1 MKKLFIAL
9 LKIIFILAVLAGL
22 GYYAVNALMTS
33 FVREKGEVVVPDLQ
47 GKTLTDCLD
56 ALAQAKLAM
65 IKEDE
70 EYNQDV
76 PSGVVIRQ
84 FPAAGT
90 NVKEGKTIRITVSR
104 GGEIVY
110 VPNLVGET
118 IRSAT
123 ILLRASGLVLGEV
136 TKKAS
141 VKYEEG
147 VVLQQDIAASS
158 TVEKE
163 TTVNVVVSNGAPTN
177 GDVLMFDWIGK
188 LGVIAKQWAID
199 NNYEVSVIEQKTN
212 LANPGVVF
220 KQKPNPDDKLT
231 QNSKIIF
238 YIGNS
243 KSVFEQKEQ
252 TVTYTLASTG
262 ENKRVRLVL
271 VDDTGEK
278 DIFNGVRKPGSVISV
293 PVKTQ
298 GKASVK
304 VFINNVSI
312 ETIELENK

>member
-1 MKKLFIAL
+1 MKKLFIIL
-9 LKIIFILAVLAGL
+9 FKTIFVLAILAGL
-22 GYYAVNALMTS
+22 GYYAINAVMSS
-33 FVREKGEVVVPDLQ
+33 FVREKGEVLVPDLQ
-47 GKTLTDCLD
+47 GKTLIDCLE
-56 ALAQAKLAM
+56 ALSQAKLAM
-65 IKEDE
+65 IKEDA

-84 FPAAGT
+84 FPPAGT
-90 NVKEGKTIRITVSR
+90 NVKEGKTIRITVSM

-118 IRSAT
+118 VRSAT
-123 ILLRASGLVLGEV
+123 ILLRASGLVLGEL
-136 TKKAS
+136 TKKPS

-147 VVLQQDIAASS
+147 VVLQQDPVASS

-163 TTVNVVVSNGAPTN
+163 TTVNVIVSNGAPAN

-188 LGVIAKQWAID
+188 SGEEAKQWAMD
-199 NNYEVSVIEQKTN
+199 SGYEVSVIEQQTK
-212 LANPGVVF
+212 LANPGFVF
-220 KQKPNPDDKLT
+220 NQSPMPDEKLT
-231 QNSKIIF
+231 ANTKIIF
-238 YIGNS
+238 YIGDS

-252 TVTYTLASTG
+252 VVTYTLPETG
-262 ENKRVRLVL
+262 DSKRVRLIL
-271 VDDTGEK
+271 VDDSGEK
-278 DIFNGVRKPGSVISV
+278 DIFNGVRKPGTVISV

-312 ETIELENK
+312 ETMELENK

>member
-1 MKKLFIAL
+1 MKKLFIIL
-9 LKIIFILAVLAGL
+9 LKIIFVLVVLAGL
-22 GYYAVNALMTS
+22 GYYAINAIMSS
-33 FVREKGEVVVPDLQ
+33 FVREKGEVLVPDLQ
-47 GKTLTDCLD
+47 GKTLIDSLE
-56 ALAQAKLAM
+56 ALSQAKLAM
-65 IKEDE
+65 IKEDA

-84 FPAAGT
+84 FPPAGT
-90 NVKEGKTIRITVSR
+90 NVKEGKTIRITVSM

-110 VPNLVGET
+110 VPNLTGET

-123 ILLRASGLVLGEV
+123 ILLRASGLVLGEL

-147 VVLQQDIAASS
+147 VVLQQDPVAGS

-163 TTVNVVVSNGAPTN
+163 TTVNVIVSNGAPTN

-188 LGVIAKQWAID
+188 SGEEAKQWAMD
-199 NNYEVSVIEQKTN
+199 NGYEVSVIEQQTK
-212 LANPGVVF
+212 LADPGFVF
-220 KQKPNPDDKLT
+220 NQVPMPDEKLT
-231 QNSKIIF
+231 ANAKITF
-238 YIGNS
+238 YIGDS
-243 KSVFEQKEQ
+243 KSIFEQKEEV
-252 TVTYTLASTG
+252 VTYTLPETG
-262 ENKRVRLVL
+262 DSKRVRLVL
-271 VDDTGEK
+271 VDDRGEK

-293 PVKTQ
+293 PVKVQ

-312 ETIELENK
+312 ETMELENK

>member
-1 MKKLFIAL
+1 MKKLFSIL
-9 LKIIFILAVLAGL
+9 LKIILVLVVLAGL
-22 GYYAVNALMTS
+22 GYYAVNTLMTA
-33 FVREKGEVVVPDLQ
+33 FVREKGEVLVPDLQ
-47 GKTLTDCLD
+47 GKTLIDGLEEVS
-56 ALAQAKLAM
+56 QAKLAL
-65 IKEDE
+65 IKEDA

-76 PSGVVIRQ
+76 PDGVIIRQ
-84 FPAAGT
+84 FPPAGT

-123 ILLRASGLVLGEV
+123 ILLRASGLVLGEL
-136 TKKAS
+136 TKRPS

-147 VVLQQDIAASS
+147 VVLRQDPVSGSS
-158 TVEKE
+158 VEKE

-188 LGVIAKQWAID
+188 TGVDAKQWAKD
-199 NNYEVSVIEQKTN
+199 NGYEVSVIEQKTN
-212 LANPGVVF
+212 LADPGFVF
-220 KQKPNPDDKLT
+220 NQVPIPDEKLT
-231 QNSKIIF
+231 TNTKITF
-238 YIGNS
+238 YIGDA

-252 TVTYTLASTG
+252 IVTYTLPETG
-262 ENKRVRLVL
+262 DSKRVRLIL
-271 VDDTGEK
+271 VDDSGEK

-312 ETIELENK
+312 ETMELENK

>member
-1 MKKLFIAL
+1 MKKLFIIL
-9 LKIIFILAVLAGL
+9 LKIIFVLAVLAGL
-22 GYYAVNALMTS
+22 GYYAINAVMSS
-33 FVREKGEVVVPDLQ
+33 FVRETGEVLVPDLQ
-47 GKTLTDCLD
+47 GKTLIDSLE
-56 ALAQAKLAM
+56 ALSQAKLAM
-65 IKEDE
+65 IKEDA

-84 FPAAGT
+84 FPPAGT
-90 NVKEGKTIRITVSR
+90 NVKEGKTIRITVSM

-110 VPNLVGET
+110 VPNLTGET

-123 ILLRASGLVLGEV
+123 ILLRASGLVLGEL

-147 VVLQQDIAASS
+147 VVLQQDPVAGS

-163 TTVNVVVSNGAPTN
+163 TTVNVIVSNGAPTN

-188 LGVIAKQWAID
+188 SGEEAKQWAMD
-199 NNYEVSVIEQKTN
+199 NGYEVSVIEQQTK
-212 LANPGVVF
+212 LADPGF
-220 KQKPNPDDKLT
+220 IFNQAPMPDEKLT
-231 QNSKIIF
+231 ANTKVTF
-238 YIGNS
+238 YIGDS

-252 TVTYTLASTG
+252 VVTYTLPETG
-262 ENKRVRLVL
+262 DSKRVRLIL
-271 VDDTGEK
+271 VDDRGEK
-278 DIFNGVRKPGSVISV
+278 DIFNGVRKPGSVISI

-312 ETIELENK
+312 ETMELENK

>member
-1 MKKLFIAL
+1 MKKLFIIL
-9 LKIIFILAVLAGL
+9 LKFIFTLVVLAGL
-22 GYYAVNALMTS
+22 GYYAINAVMSS
-33 FVREKGEVVVPDLQ
+33 FVREKGEVLVPDLQ
-47 GKTLTDCLD
+47 GKTLIDCLE
-56 ALAQAKLAM
+56 ALSQAKLAM
-65 IKEDE
+65 IKEDA

-84 FPAAGT
+84 FPPAGT
-90 NVKEGKTIRITVSR
+90 NVKEGKTIRITVSM

-123 ILLRASGLVLGEV
+123 ILLRSSGLVLGEL

-147 VVLQQDIAASS
+147 VVLQQDPVASS

-163 TTVNVVVSNGAPTN
+163 TTVNVIVSNGAPTN

-188 LGVIAKQWAID
+188 SGEEAKQWAID
-199 NNYEVSVIEQKTN
+199 NGYEVSVIEQKTK
-212 LANPGVVF
+212 LANPGFVF
-220 KQKPNPDDKLT
+220 NQKPMPDEKLT
-231 QNSKIIF
+231 TNTKIIF
-238 YIGNS
+238 YIGDS
-243 KSVFEQKEQ
+243 KSIFEQKEQ
-252 TVTYTLASTG
+252 VVTYTLP
-262 ENKRVRLVL
+262 ENGDSKRVRLIL
-271 VDDTGEK
+271 ADDRGEK

-293 PVKTQ
+293 PIKTQ

-312 ETIELENK
+312 ETIELENE